1 MSSALLIVRRADN
14 GYDHA
19 ERNAQ
24 QQCQDRRLKRGE
36 QTVEIQFPTAGG
48 EKALVKADEGVV
60 PEAQGLTGLCLCRQ
74 ISFYARKGRL
84 TAALTRFAYFCDY
97 FAGMY
102 LSMMDWMVPSA
113 LSSASALFRASCSA
127 VLSLAMPMA

>member
-1 MSSALLIVRRADN
+1 MSGALLIVRRADN

-48 EKALVKADEGVV
+48 EKALVKADKGVV

-74 ISFYARKGRL
+74 IRIELCPITHRGTSFFLRTQR
-84 TAALTRFAYFCDY
+84 AAVCRPLRALHF
-97 FAGMY
+97 
-102 LSMMDWMVPSA
+102 SA
-113 LSSASALFRASCSA
+113 ITSRECTCR
-127 VLSLAMPMA
+127 